1 MIRGFFVTGTDT
13 GVGKTVAACALIRGL
28 RNEGI
33 DVGAMKPMETGVD
46 PVTGPLDAAALC
58 TATGNVDPPELVCP
72 VRFALPAAP
81 NVAAAHEGK
90 QVDLDTVYR
99 AFEELAARHD
109 WLVVEGAGG
118 LLVPTTDSATMADL
132 AAHLALPIVV
142 VARPALGTINHTRL
156 TVEEADRRGLDLLG
170 VVISHD
176 RALSAADTSN
186 LGCLREWL
194 GDRLLAEI
202 PLQEDTQQA
211 RIEPAVIRQLID
223 RVERRLRFED
233 ID

>member
-1 MIRGFFVTGTDT
+1 M
-13 GVGKTVAACALIRGL
+13 

-46 PVTGPLDAAALC
+46 PETGPLDAAALA
-58 TATGNVDPPELVCP
+58 TAAGNIDPPELVCP

-90 QVDLDTVYR
+90 QVDLDPVYR
-99 AFEELAARHD
+99 AFEKLAARHD
-109 WLVVEGAGG
+109 WVVVEGAGG

-132 AAHLALPIVV
+132 AARLSLPIIV

-156 TVEEADRRGLDLLG
+156 TVEEAARRGLELLG

-176 RALSAADTSN
+176 QILSDADTSN

-194 GDRLLAEI
+194 GDRLLVEI

-211 RIEPAVIRQLID
+211 RIDPAAI
-223 RVERRLRFED
+223 RRLIERVG
-233 ID
+233 